1 MRYIGIDYGTKLMG
15 ISISDETNIVASG
28 LCVIKYSEIKE
39 VVQKIKE
46 IITEY
51 KISKIVLGFPL
62 NMDGSLSK
70 RCEEVLAFKDLLQNE
85 IKIQVELIDERLTSV
100 ISNNILISNN
110 TRRNKRKKVVDKV
123 AATIILQ
130 SFLDRI
136 NYER

>member
-28 LCVIKYSEIKE
+28 LCVLKYSEIKE
-39 VVQKIKE
+39 AVQKIKE

-85 IKIQVELIDERLTSV
+85 IKIQVELIDERLTT
-100 ISNNILISNN
+100 IEADRILEETGVAKSA
-110 TRRNKRKKVVDKV
+110 RKEHIDKM
-123 AATIILQ
+123 AAAIILQ
-130 SFLDRI
+130 NYLDM
-136 NYER
+136 EK